1 MHEFTP
7 NGVQH
12 VRDPVVVVATKVA
25 ATLFGVL
32 GGLAVAAF
40 GALGLIAISC
50 LLAIAVVMRSLKLV
64 LSVVLAAGVAMAAWV
79 VALARCEPTMGRSC
93 TLADGS
99 GLLIASAAIIGIVG
113 IAIGWTI
120 ARRPRVVH

>member
-1 MHEFTP
+1 M
-7 NGVQH
+7 
-12 VRDPVVVVATKVA
+12 ATKLA

-32 GGLAVAAF
+32 GGLDVAAF

-50 LLAIAVVMRSLKLV
+50 LLAIAIVTRSLELV
-64 LSVVLAAGVAMAAWV
+64 LSVVLAAGVAMAAWA

-99 GLLIASAAIIGIVG
+99 GLLIAWAGIVGIVG

-120 ARRPRVVH
+120 ARRRRLVH